1 MFVYVLFVNY
11 IYYEKLI
18 VESNIG
24 LASYFSLETP
34 DWLLVST
41 NTHKKFS
48 EIKNSVGWMVP
59 EEWGRSVYAIRVLT
73 ILWLKTCFSLLQ
85 VEFA

>member
-1 MFVYVLFVNY
+1 MFIYVLFVNY
-11 IYYEKLI
+11 VYYKKLI
-18 VESNIG
+18 VESNAG

-48 EIKNSVGWMVP
+48 
-59 EEWGRSVYAIRVLT
+59 
-73 ILWLKTCFSLLQ
+73 
-85 VEFA
+85 

>member
-11 IYYEKLI
+11 VYYEKLI

-24 LASYFSLETP
+24 LASCFSLETP

-48 EIKNSVGWMVP
+48 
-59 EEWGRSVYAIRVLT
+59 
-73 ILWLKTCFSLLQ
+73 
-85 VEFA
+85 